1 MSEQSQAA
9 VGGGFEVAVAFVPL
23 AETREGRPAARQEPA
38 EESLPGISD
47 ASGWRLFGQ
56 PQDQRTTVLQKG
68 EDVLARATE
77 ALAGQI
83 GLTAQRIADAIGR
96 QEASPPAV
104 GALELDTVQ
113 VSFGIT
119 LSAGVQ
125 TVFTA
130 QSQSSVQVTISL
142 SRLKEITSSSQP
154 TGQQ

>member
-9 VGGGFEVAVAFVPL
+9 VGGFEVAVAFVPL
-23 AETREGRPAARQEPA
+23 VESGDGRPAARQEYA

-47 ASGWRLFGQ
+47 ASGWRSRGQ
-56 PQDQRTTVLQKG
+56 PHAQRTTVLEKG
-68 EDVLARATE
+68 EDVLQRATE

-96 QEASPPAV
+96 QETSPPAI
-104 GALELDTVQ
+104 GAFELDTVE

-130 QSQSSVQVTISL
+130 QGQSSVQVTISL
-142 SRLKEITSSSQP
+142 TRLKQETTNPSQP
-154 TGQQ
+154 AGRQ

>member
-1 MSEQSQAA
+1 MSEHSQGA
-9 VGGGFEVAVAFVPL
+9 VGGFEVAVALVPL
-23 AETREGRPAARQEPA
+23 AASSDVRPAPRQEPG
-38 EESLPGISD
+38 EESLPGISE
-47 ASGWRLFGQ
+47 ASGWRPWGQ
-56 PQDQRTTVLQKG
+56 GHGDQAAIAEKG
-68 EDVLARATE
+68 EGVLERATE

-96 QEASPPAV
+96 QETSPPAA
-104 GALELDTVQ
+104 GAFGLDTVQ

-142 SRLKEITSSSQP
+142 SRQKETGTSAQSA
-154 TGQQ
+154 GQQ